1 MGWTGGNS
9 STVDIHPTK
18 QHRCW
23 LEIATLSSVVQCIAV
38 STKAL
43 LISGHLRSEF
53 PPLSFSPFWD
63 LYLKASELHAYPF
76 TLCFGNI
83 WTIVISSELFV
94 KEPITIQM
102 NKEIIE
108 KNESG
113 ACVTDI
119 ARELIKAV
127 STIGTIVKTKE
138 KIKVLKMA
146 NGVTLIVFKKRP
158 QIIN

>member
-1 MGWTGGNS
+1 
-9 STVDIHPTK
+9 
-18 QHRCW
+18 
-23 LEIATLSSVVQCIAV
+23 
-38 STKAL
+38 
-43 LISGHLRSEF
+43 
-53 PPLSFSPFWD
+53 
-63 LYLKASELHAYPF
+63 
-76 TLCFGNI
+76 
-83 WTIVISSELFV
+83 
-94 KEPITIQM
+94 M

-158 QIIN
+158 QIINQVKNLLLVWIEEKQLAGGNVNEKAICGKAKEVQSTDWSRLNLLGQNSIYVAKYRS